1 MFSKTLWLA
10 LALIAV
16 LSLTAAARGR
26 PSYLITGKDIKP
38 HSITSRHLV
47 DHTIQAHDLSAALVH
62 SLQAQTGPAGTT
74 GPKGD
79 TGATG
84 AAGPQGPKGDTGSTG
99 ADGPHGK
106 KGATGATGATG
117 PAGVQGPRG
126 LTGPAG
132 PIGPKGDRGLPGLA
146 NVEADGPYPGRADSQ
161 NNLHGSQG
169 DQSTAMWAADGTLQT
184 SWVMCAPGKVAL
196 GGGFGQDDVQTSNLR
211 IVTSSPIQIANGK
224 TYLDDPSVY
233 HPIDPEGS
241 IAPNGWIVQGYNL
254 GTQPL
259 IVRPW
264 VVCATVGH

>member
-16 LSLTAAARGR
+16 LSLTAAASGR
-26 PSYLITGKDIKP
+26 ESYLITGKDIKP

-47 DHTIQAHDLSAALVH
+47 DHTIQIHDLSLALVK
-62 SLQAQTGPAGTT
+62 SLRGQVGPTGAT

-79 TGATG
+79 TGTAG
-84 AAGPQGPKGDTGSTG
+84 AQGPKGD
-99 ADGPHGK
+99 A
-106 KGATGATGATG
+106 GATGATGAQGKTG
-117 PAGVQGPRG
+117 ATGATGVRG

-132 PIGPKGDRGLPGLA
+132 PIGPKGERGLPGLA
-146 NVEADGPYPGRADSQ
+146 NVETDGPYPGRPDSE
-161 NNLHGSQG
+161 NNLHGMQG

-196 GGGFGQDDVQTSNLR
+196 GGGFGQDDVQTTNLR

-224 TYLDDPSVY
+224 TYFDDPSVY
-233 HPIDPEGS
+233 KPIDPEGS
-241 IAPNGWIVQGYNL
+241 FVPNGWIVQGYNL

-264 VVCATVGH
+264 VVCATVGR